1 LSDRNRNEPES
12 VEDDSI
18 AFDLTLASLRQR
30 ILRLTCTIIARDHLA
45 ASSAKQD
52 VVTAIDRIQRCV
64 ARIPEG
70 PARDDAERRLSSVL
84 AIADQIIACAPTPS
98 PAVDRTDS
106 TVDAHPPEP
115 RPDVRSSSDTG
126 ASGVPGAADEVGDLS
141 PGTFDPAEALQ
152 NLHGQVIQLEAM
164 THAASEAVTRLP
176 FPEGREDRRIFDRIY
191 TLVTK
196 VADET
201 EALVRY
207 GDELISALA
216 AYLQRR
222 RAGPGGAP
230 VERS

>member
-1 LSDRNRNEPES
+1 
-12 VEDDSI
+12 V
-18 AFDLTLASLRQR
+18 T
-30 ILRLTCTIIARDHLA
+30 TIEC
-45 ASSAKQD
+45 
-52 VVTAIDRIQRCV
+52 IQRCV

-84 AIADQIIACAPTPS
+84 AIADQVMACAPTPS
-98 PAVDRTDS
+98 PAADRTDS
-106 TVDAHPPEP
+106 TVDAHTPEP
-115 RPDVRSSSDTG
+115 RPDVQSSSDTEASGISG
-126 ASGVPGAADEVGDLS
+126 ASDEIGDLS

-176 FPEGREDRRIFDRIY
+176 FPKGREDRRIFDRVY

-201 EALVRY
+201 QALVRY
-207 GDELISALA
+207 GDELVSALA
-216 AYLQRR
+216 AHLQRR
-222 RAGPGGAP
+222 RAGQDGAP